1 MTCQRH
7 NGGCDH
13 ICSDADIGVH
23 CSCRDGYQLVDNQTC
38 TGTQV
43 TLAYMLFTSRICVK
57 TLFEIVINYSAFTF
71 TLWFSWLKP
80 FKIKMTKKN

>member
-13 ICSDADIGVH
+13 ICNDAGIGVN
-23 CSCRDGYQLVDNQTC
+23 CSCRDGYQLVDNQAC

-43 TLAYMLFTSRICVK
+43 TLAYMFNLATGWIC
-57 TLFEIVINYSAFTF
+57 LII
-71 TLWFSWLKP
+71 WFYWNS
-80 FKIKMTKKN
+80 N